1 MQNNRRLEKH
11 KLQIKVISPVHIGSG
26 EKVQAKEYFYDE
38 HKGEILFPRQSE
50 WHRFIYE
57 KKLLA
62 KYTDYMQGRST
73 DYMQGRSSDNLT
85 EWLSKQGFRLDA
97 VREFIASSMRVEM
110 RLDRKSANDI
120 APHIKQVDGSV
131 YIPGSSI
138 KGYLRTAILHHLLLQ
153 ERALA
158 DGAWRDIKE
167 KIFNSDK
174 NTLKK
179 SLESIVAGLEQ
190 KLLHR
195 LGKSPKGAGDAVN
208 SVMQGLLVGDALP
221 VGEVRTVLL
230 QKMDLKKKDMN
241 ERSFAQ
247 LLPIFRECI
256 APGMRLECEVTLDY
270 ELLKLIG
277 IRSYVDLQKIADEF
291 YDFILERWQRVFT
304 ENDEAAKAFANC
316 QGGNMFL
323 GGGTGFLTKT
333 ILAAIAPNEEEE
345 LETVRKLLDTLFSN
359 KGHRGDRIIAPRT
372 LKLVSYQRHNYLQG
386 IVEVKAH
393 E

>member
-1 MQNNRRLEKH
+1 MQDNRRLEKH
-11 KLQIKVISPVHIGSG
+11 KLQIKVVSPVHIGSG

-62 KYTDYMQGRST
+62 EYTDYMQGRK
-73 DYMQGRSSDNLT
+73 SDNLT

-97 VREFIASSMRVEM
+97 VRGIIASSMRVEM

-158 DGAWRDIKE
+158 DSAWWDIKE
-167 KIFNSDK
+167 AIFNSDK
-174 NTLKK
+174 NTLKNLK
-179 SLESIVAGLEQ
+179 KKPATIVAGLEQ
-190 KLLHR
+190 ELLHR
-195 LGKSPKGAGDAVN
+195 LGKNTKVAGDAVN

-241 ERSFAQ
+241 ERSFAKS
-247 LLPIFRECI
+247 LPIFRECI

-291 YDFILERWQRVFT
+291 YDFILERWQGVFA
-304 ENDEAAKAFANC
+304 ENVEAAEAFANC

-333 ILAAIAPNEEEE
+333 ILAAIAPSEKEE

-359 KGHRGDRIIAPRT
+359 KRHFDDGIIAPRT